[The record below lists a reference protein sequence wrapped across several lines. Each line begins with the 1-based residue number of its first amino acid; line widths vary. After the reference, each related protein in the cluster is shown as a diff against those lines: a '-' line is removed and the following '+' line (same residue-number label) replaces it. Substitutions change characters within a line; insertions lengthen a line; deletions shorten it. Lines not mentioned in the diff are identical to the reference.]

1 MNTSGTEPRRRGHK
15 PWTRWGIALAGV
27 LASALATGAFADEEA
42 DATVFHGSATL
53 GADFYVISSPFDN
66 DNITGFFDQYRYID
80 DKSSEVPFFLNL
92 THANLGLVRPDSTYL
107 LRLERWSR
115 NVDNQNGI
123 LNIQWK
129 GLRFDANLREYR
141 SHALRFF
148 PMGTEDN
155 WSGTPLGLGFG
166 TTYNPGVPGLNTGF
180 TTDVGVLFDN
190 NYRIGV
196 KRLDFDG
203 EISLRPEGLGYGP
216 GWLREGRL
224 RAGYGTRS
232 GHRQDSFLLDLLES
246 DITAPTTR
254 FRGNRREMDQTVT
267 NAGLGAV
274 ISLAENVDA
283 SLSFDVDRF
292 TEDAAIV
299 TLGDLAAAT
308 GGFTPTFSDPATF
321 DREFFYVPDTNRYTG
336 SLQVTGR
343 GTGSTLSAGLFATHI
358 QQTGRLSNLQTRNNL
373 APNQATTVSAHLDGA
388 LDLGSGFS
396 VRAFAKYLYRYNDL
410 DVNAFAAVD
419 PAGSQESPYIK
430 ERNEI
435 RGSVEV
441 GMKPMRFTHLALG
454 YAFDWV
460 DRDLSYPAFGGVQPG
475 VSLIHPRSSSHEVY
489 LKGRARLF
497 RSLRVSGELGHLWA
511 PEVAYPNDLSR
522 AVSFR
527 ARSSYTLG
535 PRFGPMPITLSLAGR
550 VVDGEN
556 DEFDLPGPGPVT
568 NGARRNKNFEK
579 TDWGY
584 DLTLTVLPRTDV
596 SLYTTFTQSGD
607 EQTTDYVRTVLTR
620 PAGGGAFY
628 VDSIPHY
635 SSDLKSLLVGTHFSD
650 LHGADADLSAALTWA
665 DMMPTGAAGV
675 GSNVGGLIDQAN
687 RIDSRILT
695 VNAALDHPVRERM
708 TLGLGYRFQQF
719 IDEAQLGPLNLDE
732 TVHTVMVRIQVVT
745 R

>member
-1 MNTSGTEPRRRGHK
+1 M
-15 PWTRWGIALAGV
+15 ALAGA
-27 LASALATGAFADEEA
+27 LASAVAGGAWAEDDPE
-42 DATVFHGSATL
+42 ATVFRASATL
-53 GADFYVISSPFDN
+53 GADFYLIESPFDN
-66 DNITGFFDQYRYID
+66 DNVTGFFDQYRYID
-80 DKSSEVPFFLNL
+80 DKSAEVPFFLNL

-115 NVDNQNGI
+115 NTDNQNGI
-123 LNIQWK
+123 LNVDWK
-129 GLRFDANLREYR
+129 GLRFDANLRQYR

-155 WSGTPLGLGFG
+155 WPGTPLGLGFG

-180 TTDVGVLFDN
+180 TTDVGVLFDQ

-196 KRLDFDG
+196 ERLDFDA
-203 EISLRPEGLGYGP
+203 EIALRPEGLGYGP
-216 GWLREGRL
+216 GWLREGSL
-224 RAGYGTRS
+224 RAGYGTRT

-246 DITAPTTR
+246 NITEPTSR
-254 FRGNRREMDQTVT
+254 FRGNRRAIDQTVT

-274 ISLAENVDA
+274 IALSENLDA

-292 TEDAAIV
+292 TENSGIV
-299 TLGDLAAAT
+299 TLGDLASAP
-308 GGFTPTFSDPATF
+308 GGFVPTFGDPANL
-321 DREFFYVPDTNRYTG
+321 DREFFFVPDTNRYTG
-336 SLQVTGR
+336 SLQLTQR
-343 GTGSTLSAGLFATHI
+343 GKASTLSAGLFASHI
-358 QQTGRLSNLQTRNNL
+358 QQTGRLSNLQTRNDL

-396 VRAFAKYLYRYNDL
+396 LRAFAKYLYRYNDL

-419 PAGSQESPYIK
+419 PAGSQESPYIR
-430 ERNEI
+430 ERNEV
-435 RGSVEV
+435 RGSVEL

-460 DRDLSYPAFGGVQPG
+460 DRDLAYPAFGGVQPG
-475 VSLIHPRSSSHEVY
+475 VSLIHPRSSSHRIF

-497 RSLRVSGELGHLWA
+497 RGLRVSGELGHLWA

-522 AVSFR
+522 ALSFR
-527 ARSSYTLG
+527 ARGSYTVSL
-535 PRFGPMPITLSLAGR
+535 PLPVTLSLAGR

-568 NGARRNKNFEK
+568 NGARRAKNFEQ

-584 DLTLTVLPRTDV
+584 DLTLTVLPSPDISV
-596 SLYTTFTQSGD
+596 YSTFTQSGD

-628 VDSIPHY
+628 LDSIPHY
-635 SSDLKSLLVGTHFSD
+635 TSDLKSLVVGSHFGD

-665 DMMPTGAAGV
+665 DMMATGASGV
-675 GSNVGGLIDQAN
+675 GSNVGGLIGQAN

-695 VNAALDHPVRERM
+695 VNADFEHPVRER
-708 TLGLGYRFQQF
+708 LSVGLGYRFQQF

-732 TVHTVMVRIQVVT
+732 TVHTVMIRVRLVT